1 MCTGWGL
8 GLRLSTVRGRDRSE
22 VMADS
27 KREPRAAAGSGLESG
42 CHRHVWAA
50 RTRLQELPG
59 VGTGR
64 GPCPKHMV

>member
-27 KREPRAAAGSGLESG
+27 KREPRAAAGLESG
-42 CHRHVWAA
+42 CHRDVWAA